1 MTKSISTTST
11 ITVIVATI
19 FAFAFIVAFA
29 STAFA
34 GKPNGPAAVNGLAHP
49 GAVNQLELY
58 EKDANWDPVVGGAN
72 GRVTFGE
79 EGFVFNGHGLNAKT
93 DYTLLRYE
101 GVTWPTVECLASGT
115 TNNGGNI
122 NLAGDDFGSYGDKVW
137 LVLSDDVDCDSDAMI
152 GWNPAEYLFEY
163 NLI

>member
-1 MTKSISTTST
+1 MTKSISVTST
-11 ITVIVATI
+11 RIVIVATI
-19 FAFAFIVAFA
+19 LAFALLAFT

-79 EGFVFNGHGLNAKT
+79 EGFVFNGHGLVAGESYILINYV
-93 DYTLLRYE
+93 DP
-101 GVTWPTVECLASGT
+101 WPGTPATCLASGT
-115 TNNGGNI
+115 ANGGG
-122 NLAGDDFGSYGDKVW
+122 NLNLSGTNDLNGLGKIW
-137 LVLSDDVDCDSDAMI
+137 LVLNSDVNCGVGMT
-152 GWNPAEYLFEY
+152 GWNPASYLFEY
-163 NLI
+163 NTI